1 MSKIDWDQ
9 AVRYCGMNPEDHE
22 AKRLYSKVKKKK
34 KLSSAEISRI
44 YKIAEQMSWVI
55 GNDNYTIYGV
65 GMYPNTPIIV
75 PKKYIL
81 YSNVFSDVVI
91 DRKGKWLVEITSDK
105 VLGRFT
111 EKGLEVFPNP
121 YVLPAHLE
129 TLLKD

>member
-1 MSKIDWDQ
+1 MSKIEWDQ
-9 AVRYCGMNPEDHE
+9 AVRYCGMNPGDHE
-22 AKRLYSKVKKKK
+22 AKRLYNKVKKNK

-44 YKIAEQMSWVI
+44 YKIAEQIRWVI
-55 GNDNYTIYGV
+55 GNDNYIIYGV
-65 GMYPNTPIIV
+65 GIYFDIPLIV

-81 YSNVFSDVVI
+81 YSNIFSDVVI

-129 TLLKD
+129 VLLND